1 MFLYSWRLVSLA
13 GLLLLLIFNHAW
25 FSLNPRVPE
34 SCQRQIDHFSGQV
47 ETDSNNKTETL
58 RLIKVEI
65 WCRGQFVSWP
75 SAELRFA
82 DLRNRKLRWF
92 RMGDRIQLKHIGIQ
106 ARNSVA
112 LDIKPEPGVSIYNLT
127 RQERILRRGPL
138 LLYVQ
143 NKARYFLGPFPAAV
157 YKALITAD
165 RTSLTIDWRNRIK
178 DLGITHLFAISGM
191 HIGILFL
198 WFSMVIRWLVSFP
211 CTWVE
216 KGTSVFLTD
225 LVSITAIFVFL
236 RVIGMPISAERSFIM
251 LAWWALMRHFLRWQ
265 PLWFILC
272 GTGMIILVGS
282 PIAIGQKSFQLSFLS
297 VAGIIQILPFLPR
310 RRIQD
315 SLGSAL
321 RKLVLSSLIVSA
333 WLCLLTLPLVSQLAE
348 NVSLISAINNVIHIF
363 YLSFV
368 FFPCSLLVMFFT
380 VLGYPWGGLPGELYL
395 YSLLNFLGKIWEQGL
410 VLNSEWNRYFL
421 IENFTEWPLFSA
433 LVWFVLFL
441 TPFFIKW
448 MAREKRKI

>member
-1 MFLYSWRLVSLA
+1 M
-13 GLLLLLIFNHAW
+13 
-25 FSLNPRVPE
+25 
-34 SCQRQIDHFSGQV
+34 
-47 ETDSNNKTETL
+47 
-58 RLIKVEI
+58 
-65 WCRGQFVSWP
+65 
-75 SAELRFA
+75 
-82 DLRNRKLRWF
+82 
-92 RMGDRIQLKHIGIQ
+92 
-106 ARNSVA
+106 
-112 LDIKPEPGVSIYNLT
+112 
-127 RQERILRRGPL
+127 
-138 LLYVQ
+138 LYVQ
-143 NKARYFLGPFPAAV
+143 NKARYFLGPFPSSV

-165 RTSLTIDWRNRIK
+165 RTSLTIDWRNRIN

-198 WFSMVIRWLVSFP
+198 WFSLVIRWLVSFP

-216 KGTSVFLTD
+216 KGASVFLTD

-251 LAWWALMRHFLRWQ
+251 LVWWALMRHFLRWQ

-321 RKLVLSSLIVSA
+321 RKLVLSSLFVSA

-348 NVSLISAINNVIHIF
+348 NVSLISAFNNVIHIF

-368 FFPCSLLVMFFT
+368 FLPCSLLVMVFT

-395 YSLLNFLGKIWEQGL
+395 YSLLNFVGKIWERGL

-421 IENFTEWPLFSA
+421 IKNFKEWPLFST

-448 MAREKRKI
+448 MACEKRKT